1 MDSMFSI
8 NNYLTNV
15 RNFGYQIR
23 NTGLRMIIFK
33 ERKYP
38 IVLTKIKELYDICY
52 LKSIN
57 CIYDQ
62 MFYYNSLSDDDKL
75 LLDTITALLY

>member
-1 MDSMFSI
+1 MFSI
-8 NNYLTNV
+8 NNYLTDV

-38 IVLTKIKELYDICY
+38 IVLNKIKELYYICY